1 MTRKADFSIGVGTT
15 LLAICIYL
23 SANQLPVVEI
33 GLGAGGFPKFI
44 AIALGVMG
52 IILAIKSFYRMRQ
65 GDQDVKKLELKEL
78 INVAILA
85 ASFALYVFVVRYL
98 GYLITTPLFF
108 FLFMLI
114 YGERKWIKMG
124 IISVSFT
131 LVVYFLFEK
140 IFYIILP
147 HGILF

>member
-44 AIALGVMG
+44 AIVLGVMG

-98 GYLITTPLFF
+98 GYLITTPIFF